1 MSLKPPYKAPNN
13 TWYTRALFLEIA
25 QLQKKDDRPIQP
37 VFTLR
42 HDKEGLINGRKTF
55 VELGDPTGYKW
66 AMKYLGDWDHWLV
79 LEQSTWF
86 QEALAEWRRELD
98 SKIASEAMDRIRE
111 IAADP
116 DDKGALAAAKW
127 LASKPWVEKKTS
139 RGRPTKE
146 EVQGELKRQ
155 AQATSVEDEDAA
167 RIQLKVVK

>member
-1 MSLKPPYKAPNN
+1 MKPPYKAPNN

-79 LEQSTWF
+79 LEQCTWF
-86 QEALAEWRRELD
+86 KEALAEWRRELD

-111 IAADP
+111 DKAISSS
-116 DDKGALAAAKW
+116 KGA
-127 LASKPWVEKKTS
+127 SKSTNQNPTS
-139 RGRPTKE
+139 AWNR
-146 EVQGELKRQ
+146 
-155 AQATSVEDEDAA
+155 
-167 RIQLKVVK
+167 